1 MKHAIHLAVATLLF
15 LLMGCDKNIKEKAK
29 TNLPWHSTVTAEGY
43 NHFLGVD
50 IGKVTFKEMMFK
62 LQLLAEPALFEDA
75 KSKKLTLE
83 AYFGKKKF
91 GILEARL
98 IVEMDADE
106 ALLKKMLAEKVGDK
120 DSTPS
125 NHWKYALSV
134 KNTRVAN
141 DLRIWRLIYLPTTDY
156 EMKQMNFFGKPDEK
170 VKVTETAEY
179 WFYPSKGVVLLYD
192 TAGKEIF
199 YYVAQ
204 KDYARLKASL
214 PKKAV
219 LIIR

>member
-1 MKHAIHLAVATLLF
+1 MTRLILLLGF
-15 LLMGCDKNIKEKAK
+15 LVILTGCGEDIKEKAK
-29 TNLPWHSTVTAEGY
+29 TNLPWHSAVTKEGY
-43 NHFLGVD
+43 TQFLGVD
-50 IGKVTFKEMMFK
+50 IGKSTFKEMMFTLK
-62 LQLLAEPALFEDA
+62 LLAEPALFEDA

-98 IVEMDADE
+98 IVEMDADK
-106 ALLKKMLAEKVGDK
+106 ALLKKMKEESVGDR

-125 NHWKYALSV
+125 NHWKYELTV
-134 KNTRVAN
+134 KNTKIAN

-156 EMKQMNFFGKPDEK
+156 EIKQMNFFGKPEEK
-170 VKVTETAEY
+170 LKVNETAEY
-179 WFYPSKGVVLLYD
+179 WLYPSKGVVLLYD

-199 YYVAQ
+199 YYVA
-204 KDYARLKASL
+204 KRDFARLKESL

-219 LIIR
+219 MIIK

>member
-1 MKHAIHLAVATLLF
+1 MKLSIHLAIMTLF
-15 LLMGCDKNIKEKAK
+15 LLLVGCGEDIKEKAK
-29 TNLPWHSTVTAEGY
+29 TNLPWHSTVTKEGY
-43 NHFLGVD
+43 IQFLGVD
-50 IGKVTFKEMMFK
+50 IGKSTFKEMMFK
-62 LQLLAEPALFEDA
+62 LKLLAEPALFEDA
-75 KSKKLTLE
+75 NSGELTLE

-106 ALLKKMLAEKVGDK
+106 ALLKKMQKESVGDR

-125 NHWKYALSV
+125 NHWKYQLTV
-134 KNTRVAN
+134 KNTKVAN

-199 YYVAQ
+199 YYAAQ

-214 PKKAV
+214 PKEAV
-219 LIIR
+219 MRLH